1 MNEEIK
7 KAQDKAKEIGHC
19 LCNMVITCP
28 CNTYKETGK
37 CRCSGN

>member
-19 LCNMVITCP
+19 LCNIKLKCP
-28 CNTYKETGK
+28 CPVFEKEGK